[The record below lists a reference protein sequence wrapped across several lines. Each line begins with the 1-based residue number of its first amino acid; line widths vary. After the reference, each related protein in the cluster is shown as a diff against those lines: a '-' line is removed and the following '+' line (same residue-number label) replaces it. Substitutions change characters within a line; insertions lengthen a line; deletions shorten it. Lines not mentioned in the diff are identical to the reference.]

1 MTIKEIQ
8 RKLLALGYDLGPSKD
23 DGAWGRLSIAAMKA
37 FQTSKGLEVTGMP
50 TPSTMAYLDPAGPIL
65 SNTVPV
71 WYAEAQ
77 RLKGVRETAGK
88 ASNPVI
94 TGWAKSLGGWVG
106 RFYKGDDIPW
116 CGLFV
121 AHCLGAT
128 LPEEPL
134 PGNPLSA
141 LAWGSFGVP
150 LTSGHVGA
158 VAVFKRPGG
167 GHVGF
172 YVGEDATAI
181 HVLGG
186 NQSDAVTVAR
196 VAKSRLVGLRWPAKV
211 LPPSRGVRPAPVL
224 RADTPLSAN
233 EA

>member
-1 MTIKEIQ
+1 MSITEIQ
-8 RKLLALGYDLGPSKD
+8 KKLIALGYDLGPKGA
-23 DGAWGRLSIAAMKA
+23 DGVWGRRSIAALKA
-37 FQTSKGLEVTGMP
+37 YQAKNGLKPDGIPGPAT
-50 TPSTMAYLDPAGPIL
+50 TAKLDPHAPTL
-65 SNTVPV
+65 SAPPV
-71 WYAEAQ
+71 WYGEAL

-94 TGWAKSLGGWVG
+94 TGWATKIGGWVANA
-106 RFYKGDDIPW
+106 YTGDDIPW

-121 AHCLGAT
+121 AHCVGAV

-141 LAWGSFGVP
+141 LAWGSFGRA
-150 LTSGHVGA
+150 LDKGQLGA
-158 VAVFKRPGG
+158 IVVFKRTGG
-167 GHVGF
+167 GHVGL
-172 YVGEDATAI
+172 YAGEDATAI

-196 VAKSRLVGLRWPAKV
+196 VAKTRLVGFRWPASV
-211 LPPSRGVRPAPVL
+211 PLRPAAPAVAM
-224 RADTPLSAN
+224 RADAPLSAN